1 MYYSGVYAI
10 SEIPPMIESEIDKQ
24 FSKNKTQNT
33 LKKLFFIFIFYFSC
47 IYLKKKIFIFYFLKK
62 GGGCLW
68 LAPNP

>member
-33 LKKLFFIFIFYFSC
+33 LKKLFFIFIFYF
-47 IYLKKKIFIFYFLKK
+47 LKK